1 MVTRPA
7 LERFRPG
14 SIDRESSKVN
24 LTGQLPTLPRNTA
37 TGTPGES
44 TDLATMN
51 SVAPAGALARKPAAS
66 DTSELIAVP
75 EAATAAA
82 GWLAGVSPASCGKGG
97 NCRARALRASS
108 GRPKNSYDLA
118 SSSQSSALPPPLARR
133 PLSEAIALPMD
144 PAPPMDPAAAFGA
157 GLARSAD

>member
-51 SVAPAGALARKPAAS
+51 SVAPAGALARKLAAS
-66 DTSELIAVP
+66 DTSPLITVPELIAVP
-75 EAATAAA
+75 EAAAAAA
-82 GWLAGVSPASCGKGG
+82 GAAAGCPAGVSSASCGKGG
-97 NCRARALRASS
+97 YCRARALRASS
-108 GRPKNSYDLA
+108 GRP
-118 SSSQSSALPPPLARR
+118 
-133 PLSEAIALPMD
+133 
-144 PAPPMDPAAAFGA
+144 
-157 GLARSAD
+157 